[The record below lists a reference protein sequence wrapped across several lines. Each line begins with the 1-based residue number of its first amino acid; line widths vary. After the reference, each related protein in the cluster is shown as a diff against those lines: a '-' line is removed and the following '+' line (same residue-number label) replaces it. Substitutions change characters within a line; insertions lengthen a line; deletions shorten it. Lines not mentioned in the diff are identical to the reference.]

1 MTIVKIFGACG
12 VALSGIIYFKETVN
26 YEKLKIAQVD
36 AYIKLIEYIKNQ
48 VECFNLPI
56 DRIIE
61 SCDREILLK
70 CGAQNASPKTVTEI
84 VNSTNM
90 YLDAEIVDILTK
102 FANEFGTVY
111 REEQIKLCLYY
122 IGELRAYRQGIK
134 EKHNRERKI
143 HLGLCVSF
151 AASLILL
158 LI

>member
-1 MTIVKIFGACG
+1 MTVVKILGAFG
-12 VALSGIIYFKETVN
+12 VALSGMIYFKETVA
-26 YEKLKIAQVD
+26 YEKLKISQVD

-61 SCDREILLK
+61 SCDLEILSK
-70 CGAQNASPKTVTEI
+70 CGVQNASPKTVIEI

-90 YLDAEIVDILTK
+90 YVDVEISDILMK

-111 REEQIKLCLYY
+111 REEQIKLCLYH

-134 EKHNRERKI
+134 EKQNRERKI
-143 HLGLCVSF
+143 HLGLCLCF